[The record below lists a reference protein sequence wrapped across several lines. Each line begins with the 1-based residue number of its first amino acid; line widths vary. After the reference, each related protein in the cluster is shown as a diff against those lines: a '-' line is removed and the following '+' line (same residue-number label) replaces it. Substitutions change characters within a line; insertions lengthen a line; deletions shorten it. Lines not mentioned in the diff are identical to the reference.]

1 MSKASRQ
8 HKKRFS
14 AAVRSLK
21 KVSITTTVKRPTN
34 HLRTLAALSYC
45 AWTYGCGSFSAARVM
60 AIIKLHAEENGEQL
74 GPKTEPYVRK
84 SLSFLQYAR
93 HITGELLPESDLFG
107 PEVSIEISSEAANR
121 MCEVMGQVSHDKYAN
136 NSARYRTTCGL
147 LLQQFGRVGVNHF
160 TKQELWDKLNKL
172 QSEQD
177 KHHQICPL
185 AQSDD
190 MEISDD
196 SSAWVH
202 LEGADGQGQPVAGP
216 SSAATFP
223 CTPIRKAPR
232 PHCDTQAAYPTPESM
247 RPARPNPPS
256 HACSV
261 TPRASLVFTQ
271 CLSCQGS
278 FVIPQGVPE
287 EEMDDDEM
295 DVDQGPELP
304 SFKSRWEE
312 SQQRVAQLQNEIEQL
327 KHKIA
332 ELDAIILDCDKK
344 LEKSAHWVMYLT
356 VKLAGHRFDRTQLKR
371 ERDEAIM
378 AKKQLVL
385 EEEAKQEEQ
394 RLRRRRLAGMDI
406 S

>member
-172 QSEQD
+172 QLEQD
-177 KHHQICPL
+177 NHHQICPL

-190 MEISDD
+190 MEISND
-196 SSAWVH
+196 SSARVH
-202 LEGADGQGQPVAGP
+202 LAGADGQGQPIAGP
-216 SSAATFP
+216 SSAAIFP
-223 CTPIRKAPR
+223 CTPIRKAHL
-232 PHCDTQAAYPTPESM
+232 PHCNAQAAYPTPDSM
-247 RPARPNPPS
+247 GPARPNPPS

-261 TPRASLVFTQ
+261 TPQASSVFTQ
-271 CLSCQGS
+271 RLLRQGS
-278 FVIPQGVPE
+278 FVIPQGVPD

-295 DVDQGPELP
+295 DVDQGP
-304 SFKSRWEE
+304 SFKSLWEE

-327 KHKIA
+327 NHEIA
-332 ELDAIILDCDKK
+332 EIKAIILDRDKK
-344 LEKSAHWVMYLT
+344 LEKSAHWVMLLT
-356 VKLAGHRFDRTQLKR
+356 MKLAGQRFDRTQLKR

-378 AKKQLVL
+378 KNKQLVL
-385 EEEAKQEEQ
+385 EEEAKQEEL